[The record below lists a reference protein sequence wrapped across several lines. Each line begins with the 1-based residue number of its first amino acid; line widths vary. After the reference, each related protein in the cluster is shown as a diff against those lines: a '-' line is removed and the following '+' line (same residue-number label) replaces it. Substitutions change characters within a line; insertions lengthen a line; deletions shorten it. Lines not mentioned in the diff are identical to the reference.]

1 MQTSEPQPQGTPESQ
16 RGDETERT
24 APNST
29 SQGPTSQVSASSPS
43 AVAPVSP
50 AENRLPDSAD
60 NPNEPNHFQRVGIL
74 YHPKKPA
81 SIELATQIGEFLR
94 AQGLVEIWFE
104 SAWEGEAV
112 LTHLPHVDLLITLGG
127 DGTLLRAARL
137 GAAHNVP
144 MLGVKMGRLGF
155 LAEIMPDDWQEPLAR
170 VLNGDYWV
178 EERLMVRTRVERSPC
193 PEQESEYD
201 LENEQDHN
209 QHHERAWPPAN
220 AIDKPL
226 SSSGTKGAGNE
237 NPDAGE
243 DNRDRYEIVGEYDA
257 LNDVVLSRGALARI
271 VRIRVKLDGG
281 YLTTYTCDGLIVSTA
296 TGSTGYALAVHG
308 PILPPELRNILV
320 MPIAPH
326 LSMDRAVVL
335 SEGAE
340 IRMKAFSDH
349 EAMLT
354 VDGQFVVEIH
364 NGDEIVVVG
373 SPHLARF
380 IRLRER
386 NYFYQTL
393 MEKLR
398 WQGV

>member
-1 MQTSEPQPQGTPESQ
+1 MTASRGIENAPRDRQNHDAQPGNSQ
-16 RGDETERT
+16 PGNTQ
-24 APNST
+24 P
-29 SQGPTSQVSASSPS
+29 GVSF
-43 AVAPVSP
+43 
-50 AENRLPDSAD
+50 R
-60 NPNEPNHFQRVGIL
+60 RIGIL
-74 YHPKKPA
+74 YHPKKPE
-81 SIELATQIGEFLR
+81 SGELAQAIGEFLR
-94 AQGLVEIWFE
+94 ANGLQEIWFE
-104 SAWEGEAV
+104 SAWEGDAV
-112 LTHLPHVDLLITLGG
+112 LTHLPQVDLLITLGG

-155 LAEIMPDDWQEPLAR
+155 LAEILPDNWQEPLAQ
-170 VLNGDYWV
+170 VLRGDYWV
-178 EERLMVRTRVERSPC
+178 EKRLMVRARVERNDTSSP
-193 PEQESEYD
+193 EM
-201 LENEQDHN
+201 
-209 QHHERAWPPAN
+209 
-220 AIDKPL
+220 
-226 SSSGTKGAGNE
+226 
-237 NPDAGE
+237 
-243 DNRDRYEIVGEYDA
+243 VGEYDA

-271 VRIRVKLDGG
+271 VRIQVKLDGG

-386 NYFYQTL
+386 NYFYQSL

-398 WQGV
+398 WQGD